1 MSSSHWPIYNKLYP
15 AFHSLSFV
23 TLSCLWSQIKMPNKQ
38 VNAAE
43 GKFSTDFA
51 NSNYNRRGIIVK
63 TRVIFASYG
72 RFLREHG

>member
-1 MSSSHWPIYNKLYP
+1 
-15 AFHSLSFV
+15 
-23 TLSCLWSQIKMPNKQ
+23 MPNKQ

-51 NSNYNRRGIIVK
+51 NSNYNRAGGIIVK

-72 RFLREHG
+72 RFVREHG